1 MRDYLSYLH
10 ILLPIRGKEFHS
22 VISFIALFAK
32 LSRLV
37 FVDIF
42 VAVKEGNHSQRNKL
56 FMLQLQS

>member
-37 FVDIF
+37 FVNIF
-42 VAVKEGNHSQRNKL
+42 VAVKQ
-56 FMLQLQS
+56 